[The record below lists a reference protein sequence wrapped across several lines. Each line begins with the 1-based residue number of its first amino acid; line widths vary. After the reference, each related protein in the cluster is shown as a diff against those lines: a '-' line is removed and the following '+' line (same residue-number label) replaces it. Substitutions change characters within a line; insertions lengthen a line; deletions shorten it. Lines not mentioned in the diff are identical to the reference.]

1 MPAAVNDRYASFT
14 RNPIGKKVAETAGL
28 PQPLV
33 LDRWKDGKPAVSG
46 PILITTGFS
55 DQDTAPKAP
64 FLAAG
69 AVAKAVEAG
78 GAEVQIVAG
87 DAASDVVR
95 EATGKQATSLF
106 GATKKKVGGIVVD
119 ATAISTTEELAGL
132 YRALHPTAKTVKTS
146 GRILVIGLNPDL
158 VKDPS
163 QRIVQRGLEGFTR
176 SLGKEIGK
184 GRTVNLVL
192 LAPGAEAALESTVRF
207 FLSGRSAYV
216 SGQVVRIDTPGKD
229 GVGTPDNWDKPLAG
243 KIALVTGAARGIGA
257 SIAQTLHQQGAQI
270 VGLDIAP
277 LADELAATLKPLN
290 GDAITLDVTG
300 EDAPAELSKQL
311 KALHGRVDIVV
322 NNAGI
327 TQDRTLARMKPERWD
342 AVVAVNLTAPQRIVD
357 QLLKDKLLGKGSRV
371 IGLASIAGIAGN
383 NGQTNYGATKAGMIG
398 LTEAYADALAKV
410 GGTINAVAPG
420 FIETK
425 MTAAIPLGIRE
436 AGRRLNS
443 LSQGGLPVDVAE
455 TIAWYASP
463 GSSAINGRVIRVCGQ
478 SLIGA

>member
-1 MPAAVNDRYASFT
+1 GVETPAD
-14 RNPIGKKVAETAGL
+14 
-28 PQPLV
+28 
-33 LDRWKDGKPAVSG
+33 
-46 PILITTGFS
+46 
-55 DQDTAPKAP
+55 
-64 FLAAG
+64 
-69 AVAKAVEAG
+69 
-78 GAEVQIVAG
+78 
-87 DAASDVVR
+87 
-95 EATGKQATSLF
+95 
-106 GATKKKVGGIVVD
+106 
-119 ATAISTTEELAGL
+119 
-132 YRALHPTAKTVKTS
+132 
-146 GRILVIGLNPDL
+146 
-158 VKDPS
+158 
-163 QRIVQRGLEGFTR
+163 
-176 SLGKEIGK
+176 
-184 GRTVNLVL
+184 
-192 LAPGAEAALESTVRF
+192 
-207 FLSGRSAYV
+207 
-216 SGQVVRIDTPGKD
+216 
-229 GVGTPDNWDKPLAG
+229 WDKPLAG

-257 SIAQTLHQQGAQI
+257 AIAQTLHAQGAQI

-277 LADELAATLKPLN
+277 LADELAATLAPLG

-300 EDAPAELSKQL
+300 EDAPVELSKQL

-342 AVVAVNLTAPQRIVD
+342 AVIAVNLTAPQRIVD

-383 NGQTNYGATKAGMIG
+383 NGQTNYGASKAGMIG
-398 LTEAYADALAKV
+398 LTEAYADALTKA